1 MANMLSINFKPP
13 GQVLSELGHRAKQ
26 ARLRLNLS
34 RQTLAERSGV
44 PASTIKRFETTGLI
58 GSASLADILFALDR
72 LDELAHLFGAQ
83 EVPTIA
89 ELDLNL
95 EQRQRGRK

>member
-13 GQVLSELGHRAKQ
+13 EQVLSELGHRAKLV
-26 ARLRLNLS
+26 RLRLNLS
-34 RQTLAERSGV
+34 RQTLAQRSGV

-58 GSASLADILFALDR
+58 GSASLVDILFALDR
-72 LDELAHLFGAQ
+72 LDELAHLFGAA

-89 ELDLNL
+89 ELDL
-95 EQRQRGRK
+95 EPRQRGRK